1 MPVAIAQLNANPKHI
16 VINLIKAQ
24 IIIQLNAHNA
34 KKNNNVITFISP
46 FLSNLPVYANIN
58 SPGYLNI
65 HDTGRFF
72 PVVLCVYKTRSIYR
86 SRPLYKYL
94 PPIFPPYILVTNLVS
109 LNFFLLFNA
118 LLIAKSIPLRDLR
131 W

>member
-24 IIIQLNAHNA
+24 TIIQLNAHNA

-65 HDTGRFF
+65 HDTGHPFRAS
-72 PVVLCVYKTRSIYR
+72 LHICKTRSICQ
-86 SRPLYKYL
+86 SRPLYKY
-94 PPIFPPYILVTNLVS
+94 PPLFFPPFKKPVI
-109 LNFFLLFNA
+109 
-118 LLIAKSIPLRDLR
+118 
-131 W
+131 

>member
-24 IIIQLNAHNA
+24 TIIQLNAHNA

-65 HDTGRFF
+65 HDTGHPFRAS
-72 PVVLCVYKTRSIYR
+72 LHICKTRSICQ
-86 SRPLYKYL
+86 SKPLYIRLPLFFSPFIGLYL
-94 PPIFPPYILVTNLVS
+94 EL
-109 LNFFLLFNA
+109 
-118 LLIAKSIPLRDLR
+118 
-131 W
+131 